1 MNSIF
6 TIKNSVVSGIGAVAV
21 AATFAG
27 YGFCCHRHRESA
39 EIQLEASDRNVATEW
54 VPSDAE
60 LVRDNEGVGWVFG
73 RMIGAEAPG
82 SPDSS
87 PFGGT
92 PQRQWA
98 NRAKSIPRQ

>member
-1 MNSIF
+1 MN
-6 TIKNSVVSGIGAVAV
+6 GIGAVAL
-21 AATFAG
+21 ASTFAG
-27 YGFCCHRHRESA
+27 YCFYCHRHRESA
-39 EIQLEASDRNVATEW
+39 EVQPEASDRNVATEW
-54 VPSDAE
+54 LPSDAE

-73 RMIGAEAPG
+73 RMIGAAEAPG
-82 SPDSS
+82 SPNSS